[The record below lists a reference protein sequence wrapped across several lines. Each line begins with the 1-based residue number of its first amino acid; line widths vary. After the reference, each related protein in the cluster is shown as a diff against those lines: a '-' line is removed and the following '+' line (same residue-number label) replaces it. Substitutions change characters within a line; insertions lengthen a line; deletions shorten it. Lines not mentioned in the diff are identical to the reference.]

1 MMWQAWRRCQCS
13 ANQGGLCRVRELLD
27 LIELPHVGSR
37 RPAQLSGGQ
46 RQRVALARA
55 LASQPRLLLL
65 DEPFGALDPTVS
77 IPYLPVLCPPL
88 ILSPVTTTGNSCA
101 A

>member
-1 MMWQAWRRCQCS
+1 M
-13 ANQGGLCRVRELLD
+13 RELLE
-27 LIELPHVGSR
+27 LIELPNVGSR

-77 IPYLPVLCPPL
+77 HFCALCCLVLY
-88 ILSPVTTTGNSCA
+88 TGQRRS
-101 A
+101 

>member
-1 MMWQAWRRCQCS
+1 MS
-13 ANQGGLCRVRELLD
+13 ELLD

-46 RQRVALARA
+46 RPRVALARA

-77 IPYLPVLCPPL
+77 ILCL
-88 ILSPVTTTGNSCA
+88 HRHLSVFHLSPMISSPVKIPRLSSA
-101 A
+101 ASF